1 MTRMP
6 ASRPPLARLASVT
19 RLSDPGPAGLEPVP
33 LASVQGTLALDLRA
47 APPVAEPPV
56 APPELSLAHS
66 DRTTGQAD
74 HADQEVQVWS
84 AKFAQAV
91 LEVLGGDR
99 PVTQLLRWT
108 DVRVY
113 QDLTRRVQ
121 ILSRRAPAAQRLRAL
136 RPQVSSVRV
145 YRPSAYAAEVS
156 VHVRHGR
163 RSRALAARLEL
174 AGGRWQCTAL
184 ELG

>member
-1 MTRMP
+1 M
-6 ASRPPLARLASVT
+6 
-19 RLSDPGPAGLEPVP
+19 EQVP
-33 LASVQGTLALDLRA
+33 LASVQGTLALDLCP
-47 APPVAEPPV
+47 APPAELPT
-56 APPELSLAHS
+56 APPELSLAAAAPAA
-66 DRTTGQAD
+66 DRGDREGQA
-74 HADQEVQVWS
+74 WS
-84 AKFAQAV
+84 ATVAQAV

-121 ILSRRAPAAQRLRAL
+121 ILSRRAPAAQRLRTV
-136 RPQVSSVRV
+136 RPHVSSVRV

-156 VHVRHGR
+156 VHVRQGR

-174 AGGRWQCTAL
+174 TEGRWQCTAL